1 MMLAN
6 CLLSY
11 SIAVKGDFKLGFADI
26 LLEKTIKVN
35 LNRLEQEI
43 YRKATAVLRV

>member
-1 MMLAN
+1 MLAN

-11 SIAVKGDFKLGFADI
+11 STAVKGSSKLGFADT

-35 LNRLEQEI
+35 
-43 YRKATAVLRV
+43 